1 MKTLRMNVG
10 RYAIAK
16 LQAKM
21 RSILAGMAILTL
33 AFAIIGCKQDVP
45 TPADTPKVQ
54 PATPRTLSFG
64 TNCKVTI
71 KSDDLFTNTEWITL
85 CNSVVSAIE
94 REYTKV
100 NGTIDQIRFEGVFAT
115 NISINL
121 STSASNDCTVNAGD
135 TTNIYLKI
143 SAIDTVNLQPVVVA
157 LSNRTAYP

>member
-1 MKTLRMNVG
+1 MKTLRMNIG
-10 RYAIAK
+10 RYATAK
-16 LQAKM
+16 LLVTMLCFVAA
-21 RSILAGMAILTL
+21 L
-33 AFAIIGCKQDVP
+33 AIIGCKQDVP
-45 TPADTPKVQ
+45 APADTPRVQ
-54 PATPRTLSFG
+54 PATTRILSFG
-64 TNCKVTI
+64 INCKVTI
-71 KSDDLFTNTEWITL
+71 KSDDLFTNTEWNTL
-85 CNSVVSAIE
+85 CNKVVSAIE